1 MTSAGNHRQ
10 EVEMIELAEGIKTAL
25 IQTAESLRGV
35 DRRLFMARTVQSLG
49 EGGQRH
55 AEAEFG
61 WNRVTIRKGMHELTS
76 GITCCDAFSL
86 RGRFR
91 AEEHLP
97 NLLIDIKDIVT
108 SQSQADPRFRTL
120 RLYTRLT
127 AEEVRRQLLAQKGY
141 RDDQLPT
148 TRTIR
153 SKLNDLGFHP
163 TKVLKCL
170 PKKRSSRPMP
180 SLTG

>member
-1 MTSAGNHRQ
+1 
-10 EVEMIELAEGIKTAL
+10 MIEMVEGFKIAL
-25 IQTAESLRGV
+25 LQTAQSLRGV
-35 DRRLFMARTVQSLG
+35 ERRLFMARTVQSLG
-49 EGGQRH
+49 EGGQRR

-76 GITCCDAFSL
+76 GITCCDAYSL

-97 NLLIDIKDIVT
+97 NLLTDIKDIVT

-127 AEEVRRQLLAQKGY
+127 AEEVRRQLLRQKGY

-170 PKKRSSRPMP
+170 PKKRSSRRMP
-180 SLTG
+180 FSTN